1 MVLVAIGLIAAGT
14 GLLALVKHY
23 MNGGK
28 NINFPYLKNKIIIVT
43 GANTGIGY
51 QTVLEL
57 AKLNAKTIVLA
68 CRS

>member
-28 NINFPYLKNKIIIVT
+28 NINFP
-43 GANTGIGY
+43 
-51 QTVLEL
+51 
-57 AKLNAKTIVLA
+57 
-68 CRS
+68 